1 MEVVVHYCDCEVE
14 NSSLAL
20 LMDDDVHDIA
30 AVVVEEEHTFV
41 NVNDKKIVVV
51 AVVDG

>member
-1 MEVVVHYCDCEVE
+1 MEVVVDYCDCEVE

-20 LMDDDVHDIA
+20 LMDDVHDIA
-30 AVVVEEEHTFV
+30 AAVEEEHTFV